1 MASNTSSISI
11 TKIAAATIPEGV
23 SASCEQGRML
33 AERVVGK
40 SIPLLSCFEASLI
53 LLRQAY
59 TSSILYPLWYVPPGS
74 RVLTDRTNNILQKLV
89 ELIAALQTSQ
99 STLERA
105 RAYAVACGKGNH
117 PITAFIA
124 PNG

>member
-1 MASNTSSISI
+1 
-11 TKIAAATIPEGV
+11 
-23 SASCEQGRML
+23 
-33 AERVVGK
+33 
-40 SIPLLSCFEASLI
+40 
-53 LLRQAY
+53 
-59 TSSILYPLWYVPPGS
+59 
-74 RVLTDRTNNILQKLV
+74 LTDGTKNTLQKLV

-105 RAYAVACGKGNH
+105 KAYAVACGKGNH